1 PASSLGASISASSR
15 PVPPPVVVP
24 QAPDGVLL
32 ADPRFDALLG
42 ARADF
47 GHLGGAGYQVE
58 MPEHWNRRLVL
69 WMHGFETFGSQASV
83 SAPKIR
89 AYLIARGYAWSASSF
104 SSTSWIPGRAAD
116 ETAALWD
123 YITRTYGRPDRTYV
137 IGQSMGGAAG
147 NIAAERYAD

>member
-1 PASSLGASISASSR
+1 
-15 PVPPPVVVP
+15 
-24 QAPDGVLL
+24 
-32 ADPRFDALLG
+32 
-42 ARADF
+42 
-47 GHLGGAGYQVE
+47 
-58 MPEHWNRRLVL
+58 
-69 WMHGFETFGSQASV
+69 FESFGSQASV

-147 NIAAERYAD
+147 NIAAERYADRFDGVLALCGSAGATPGLVDLANLFVAAAFVAEVGQKEFDATADIGALIRDRIRPALRDPHQRDRFERI